1 MKIQLDINK
10 MSLHEQLKTAI
21 MYLYCFEVRFASK
34 DINANSYNVAIR
46 VDKILVS
53 FDVAKHF
60 SQTNVSCIQLI
71 AIVL

>member
-10 MSLHEQLKTAI
+10 MSLQEQLKTAI

-53 FDVAKHF
+53 FAKHF